1 MKLVLH
7 SRSLHSSAIN
17 CLDNWPMAALLCG
30 PASGLYLGSRAVSKQ
45 PWTVPS
51 GVKGAVFG
59 IQAGGKSPHLCRI
72 ATFRASD
79 KARALSDAFIEG
91 YIGAKPA
98 DELATT
104 AVGSAKRAGGFAK
117 RAGGSAKPSVELAKP
132 AGRSATRTVSFA
144 TSAVALAKAPVGFAE
159 PAGELSMNAVEVAKA
174 AGGFATSAVRAAKA
188 IGAVAT
194 TTVPRAHGF
203 FGVR

>member
-30 PASGLYLGSRAVSKQ
+30 PASGLYLGSRAASKQ
-45 PWTVPS
+45 PLKCLPAP
-51 GVKGAVFG
+51 GGAVFG
-59 IQAGGKSPHLCRI
+59 IQAGAKSPHLCRI
-72 ATFRASD
+72 GTFRASD
-79 KARALSDAFIEG
+79 GAQALSDAFIEG

-104 AVGSAKRAGGFAK
+104 AVGFAK

-174 AGGFATSAVRAAKA
+174 AGGFATSAVRSAKA
-188 IGAVAT
+188 VGAVAT